1 MLKSLYWIAFSL
13 LAFVAC
19 SGDNYATG
27 TVDPNAGPQI
37 AENDRSSSS
46 SVTGEPDSKGD
57 LSSSSAREVFLV
69 RTECHDLV
77 GVKEEE
83 MVYVSF
89 DHKASA
95 TYTIIE
101 RTEGAAVVN
110 KGEIEVYSEEKGAS
124 ASCIIDEKNY
134 STQFKIGQNNRV
146 ERSLKLENFG
156 SGCDEIFEQ
165 FKNLCLLQNANYEL
179 SGACDDN
186 GTLEAYCAYVDE
198 SAVFDTLL
206 EDFSAESTTNCGDN
220 SVHIDSFGI

>member
-69 RTECHDLV
+69 RTECHGV
-77 GVKEEE
+77 VSVKEEE

-89 DHKASA
+89 GHKASA

-110 KGEIEVYSEEKGAS
+110 KGEIEVYSEEKAPLLLVKLTRKTILPSLRLGK
-124 ASCIIDEKNY
+124 IIAWKE
-134 STQFKIGQNNRV
+134 V
-146 ERSLKLENFG
+146 
-156 SGCDEIFEQ
+156 
-165 FKNLCLLQNANYEL
+165 
-179 SGACDDN
+179 
-186 GTLEAYCAYVDE
+186 
-198 SAVFDTLL
+198 
-206 EDFSAESTTNCGDN
+206 
-220 SVHIDSFGI
+220 

>member
-37 AENDRSSSS
+37 AENDRTSSS

-165 FKNLCLLQNANYEL
+165 FKNLCLLQNANDEL

>member
-69 RTECHDLV
+69 RTECHDAV

-124 ASCIIDEKNY
+124 AFCKIDEKNY
-134 STQFKIGQNNRV
+134 SSQFKIGQNNRV

-165 FKNLCLLQNANYEL
+165 FKNLCLLQNANDEL

-198 SAVFDTLL
+198 SADFDTLL